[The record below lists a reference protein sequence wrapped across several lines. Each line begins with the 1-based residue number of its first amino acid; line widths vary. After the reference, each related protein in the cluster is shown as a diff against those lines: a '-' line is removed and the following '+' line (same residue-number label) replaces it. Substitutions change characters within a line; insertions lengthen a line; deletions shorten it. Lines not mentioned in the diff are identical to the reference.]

1 MITLQFCKA
10 NTPFEVNER
19 EKLLSKI
26 LNVMGCRHIPAH
38 HVEGGALLWMP
49 PRKAINDYW
58 KAMHTPTIF
67 FFNYR
72 KTRTL
77 LTPLD
82 NYKKT
87 KAKKPKTPL
96 NLRQKKIDSRCYV
109 VIKL

>member
-10 NTPFEVNER
+10 NTPFEVNEK
-19 EKLLSKI
+19 EKLLSEI

-67 FFNYR
+67 F
-72 KTRTL
+72 L
-77 LTPLD
+77 
-82 NYKKT
+82 
-87 KAKKPKTPL
+87 
-96 NLRQKKIDSRCYV
+96 I
-109 VIKL
+109 IEKLEHF

>member
-38 HVEGGALLWMP
+38 RVKGGALLWMP
-49 PRKAINDYW
+49 PQKAINDYW

-67 FFNYR
+67 F
-72 KTRTL
+72 
-77 LTPLD
+77 
-82 NYKKT
+82 
-87 KAKKPKTPL
+87 
-96 NLRQKKIDSRCYV
+96 
-109 VIKL
+109 